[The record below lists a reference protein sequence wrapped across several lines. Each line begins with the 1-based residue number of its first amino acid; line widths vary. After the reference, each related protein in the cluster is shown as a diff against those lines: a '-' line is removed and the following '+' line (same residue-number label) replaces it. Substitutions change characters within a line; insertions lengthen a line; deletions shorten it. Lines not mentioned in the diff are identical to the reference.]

1 MSKNQIKISLD
12 DLQVETRN
20 SKKKAAPPPKKKPPV
35 KKPPTR
41 PKPKKTVETRA

>member
-41 PKPKKTVETRA
+41 PRPKKTVETRA